1 MCKFFPSVLLLLLGF
16 GIANA
21 EPNWPAFRGPT
32 GQGTTRETGLPL
44 QWGEGENV
52 AWKTPIP
59 GRGWS
64 SPVVWGND
72 IWMTTAIERTPTEE
86 EKAELLKDEKQ
97 AGQRQVA
104 RTISL
109 RAICIERDSGKQK
122 HNVELFN
129 VENPDAI
136 HLLNSYASPTPVI
149 ERDRLYCHFGTFG
162 TTCINTSTGDKVW
175 EREFPLKHA
184 VGPGS
189 SPIVWENLL
198 VLVCDGM
205 EQQYVMA
212 VDKATGDV
220 AWKTDRPPM
229 EGNDGDY
236 HKAFCTPLAV
246 EWNNQPQLLIPGAQ
260 WFVSYEPTTG
270 KMLWHINHGK
280 GFSNVAAPVFADGIS
295 YLITGFMKPEL
306 WAMPVN
312 ERGELNSNKVLWEQ
326 DKQIPKKSSP
336 ALVGSEIYLISDK
349 GVLSCIDINSGD
361 INWTKRLGGNY
372 SASPLI
378 AEGRM
383 YFCSQEGKTTVVRP
397 NANKYE
403 ELAESELDGQL
414 MASPVA
420 LDGALLIRSD
430 SHLYRIEAN

>member
-149 ERDRLYCHFGTFG
+149 EQDRLYCHFGTFG

-175 EREFPLKHA
+175 ERKFPLKHA

-260 WFVSYEPTTG
+260 WFVSYEPTSG

-312 ERGELNSNKVLWEQ
+312 ERGELNSNQVLWEQ

>member
-149 ERDRLYCHFGTFG
+149 EQDRLYCHFGTFG

-175 EREFPLKHA
+175 ERKFPLKHA

-260 WFVSYEPTTG
+260 WFVSYEPTSG

-312 ERGELNSNKVLWEQ
+312 ERGELNSNQVLWEQ

-383 YFCSQEGKTTVVRP
+383 YFCSQEGNTTVVRP

>member
-149 ERDRLYCHFGTFG
+149 EQDRLYCHFGTFG

-175 EREFPLKHA
+175 ERKFPLKHA

-260 WFVSYEPTTG
+260 WFVSYEPTSG

-312 ERGELNSNKVLWEQ
+312 ERGELSSNQVLWEQ